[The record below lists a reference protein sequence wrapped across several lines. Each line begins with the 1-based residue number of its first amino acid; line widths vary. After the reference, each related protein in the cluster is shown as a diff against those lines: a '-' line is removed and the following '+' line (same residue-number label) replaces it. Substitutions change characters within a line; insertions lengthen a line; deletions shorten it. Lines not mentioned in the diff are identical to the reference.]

1 MNATVL
7 KNPSDMSLKELV
19 QAVVSTRVGLLW
31 TFVAALATYTTCVF
45 GIAESF
51 QKSSTA
57 IEFARPF
64 KINLEADNM
73 KIGLDRVAL
82 LRVPDELADKG
93 QVIYE
98 VHRLDAAHPERIENV
113 GLVVAERPEK
123 KGFDWFGLA
132 ALDLIAS
139 AQAQEKVFDWLG
151 HAGNFKFREE
161 YVSKNTVRR
170 IYDDGWILEY
180 DVDAQRNAVAASFRW
195 VTTK

>member
-7 KNPSDMSLKELV
+7 KNPADMSLKRLL
-19 QAVVSTRVGLLW
+19 QAVISTRVGLLW
-31 TFVAALATYTTCVF
+31 AFVAALVSYTACVF

-51 QKSSTA
+51 QKSTTA

-64 KINLEADNM
+64 KINLDVDNM
-73 KIGLDRVAL
+73 KIDLDRVAL
-82 LRVPDELADKG
+82 LEVPDELADKG

-98 VHRLDAAHPERIENV
+98 VHRLDAAHPERIETV

-123 KGFDWFGLA
+123 KAFDWFGLA
-132 ALDLIAS
+132 ALDPIAS
-139 AQAQEKVFDWLG
+139 AQAQERVFDWRG

-161 YVSKNTVRR
+161 YLSKNTIRR

-195 VTTK
+195 VVTK